1 MAKDNRITGV
11 VLVIFFG
18 IILQLLLGMADTRST
33 PGKTAVEFTKAYF
46 SLDASMSEYICNEL
60 MEEENIVDKYINQV
74 AQEAQDL
81 GFKLNYM
88 RSMLYHIKTDIIS
101 EDESEAKIRIT
112 FERKRLINP
121 VYTIIGKLFFL
132 GETYEVDETLDIIKE
147 DGRWKICGRA
157 FSLPV

>member
-1 MAKDNRITGV
+1 MVKDNRITGI

-33 PGKTAVEFTKAYF
+33 PGKAAIKFTKAYF
-46 SLDASMSEYICNEL
+46 SLDASMSEYVCNEL

-101 EDESEAKIRIT
+101 EDESQVQIRIT
-112 FERKRLINP
+112 CERKRLINP
-121 VYTIIGKLFFL
+121 VYTIVGKLFFL
-132 GETYEVDETLDIIKE
+132 GETYKVDETLNIIKE
-147 DGRWKICGRA
+147 DGKWKICNRA

>member
-1 MAKDNRITGV
+1 MARDNRIIGV

-46 SLDASMSEYICNEL
+46 SLDASMSEYICKEL
-60 MEEENIVDKYINQV
+60 MEEENIADKYINQV
-74 AQEAQDL
+74 ALEAQDL

-88 RSMLYHIKTDIIS
+88 RSMLYNIKTDIIS
-101 EDESEAKIRIT
+101 VDESEAKIRIT
-112 FERKRLINP
+112 CERKRLISP

-132 GETYEVDETLDIIKE
+132 GETYEVDETLNIIKE
-147 DGRWKICGRA
+147 DGKWKVCGRA
-157 FSLPV
+157 FSLSA

>member
-121 VYTIIGKLFFL
+121 VYTVIGKLFFL